1 MRHTAIV
8 VLVLAAAVS
17 ACTQT
22 PVEQGSAA
30 NPSGSTAL
38 TSVSS
43 GTAGAPD
50 QGGSPAGGANGAA
63 PGSTGESGTTA
74 LNGVHAATP
83 MGAVNAGAAPAPT
96 FTEVTIP
103 AGTALPVVLES
114 TVGSDSSAVE
124 QAVVARLAD
133 VVDVGGVAALPAGST
148 LHGVV
153 TQVERAGKVKGRAQ
167 VAFRFTEVSRAGESE
182 RYPMETK
189 AISRTAAATK
199 KQDAVK
205 VGGGA
210 LGGAIVGGII
220 GGKKGAAI
228 GTAAGAGAGG
238 AVVMS
243 TRGEEV
249 RLPQGTKVSVTLA
262 SPLTVRIPSR

>member
-38 TSVSS
+38 TSVSG

-63 PGSTGESGTTA
+63 LGSTGESGTTA

-124 QAVVARLAD
+124 QAVNDTIQAGIRTYDIAGDLPTATTDMFGDEVAR
-133 VVDVGGVAALPAGST
+133 
-148 LHGVV
+148 
-153 TQVERAGKVKGRAQ
+153 
-167 VAFRFTEVSRAGESE
+167 
-182 RYPMETK
+182 
-189 AISRTAAATK
+189 
-199 KQDAVK
+199 
-205 VGGGA
+205 
-210 LGGAIVGGII
+210 
-220 GGKKGAAI
+220 
-228 GTAAGAGAGG
+228 
-238 AVVMS
+238 
-243 TRGEEV
+243 
-249 RLPQGTKVSVTLA
+249 
-262 SPLTVRIPSR
+262 RI